1 MAILGLAAVAAGIV
15 AVFVALSRRMPWWAR
30 TGLVLV
36 GLALIAVPLVPVL
49 DLMFGYA
56 LVKQVG

>member
-1 MAILGLAAVAAGIV
+1 MAILALAAVAAGIV

-36 GLALIAVPLVPVL
+36 GLVLIAVPLIPVL
-49 DLMFGYA
+49 DLMFGYS

>member
-36 GLALIAVPLVPVL
+36 GLVLIAVPLVPVL
-49 DLMFGYA
+49 DVMFGYA

>member
-1 MAILGLAAVAAGIV
+1 MAILGLVAVAAGIV

-36 GLALIAVPLVPVL
+36 GLALIAVSLVPVL
-49 DLMFGYA
+49 DFMFGYA

>member
-1 MAILGLAAVAAGIV
+1 MAILALAAVAAGVV

-36 GLALIAVPLVPVL
+36 GLVLIAVPLIPVL